1 MSQSTNMLLVSLDCP
16 FMIVP
21 SVFSNVYLLTNLPM
35 TCSSLFCRC
44 GLFEAIIIL
53 LIKHSIKSRTLLSIS
68 RIGRIVCYLE
78 ARMWSVY
85 SQCKQYLT
93 CLKYSDNSNRKSK
106 SSTSTQRVSTVL
118 KKDSGSCTGL

>member
-1 MSQSTNMLLVSLDCP
+1 MLLVSLNGP
-16 FMIVP
+16 LVIVP
-21 SVFSNVYLLTNLPM
+21 LVFSNVYLLTNMPM
-35 TCSSLFCRC
+35 TCCSLFCRC
-44 GLFEAIIIL
+44 GLFEAITIL
-53 LIKHSIKSRTLLSIS
+53 LIKHSIKRRTLLSIS

-78 ARMWSVY
+78 GRMWSVY

-93 CLKYSDNSNRKSK
+93 NLKYPDNSNRKSK